1 MLLSRRRRA
10 FSTLFKRRS
19 SPLTSAVSLSSTSMV
34 RTSSRTSKVKKLALA
49 VNKSIRPLH
58 LSKTKDLNFCKLPI
72 ITNMKISSFEQEFS
86 RSINLIQH
94 RMIARRRIV
103 PAKKEQAKK
112 ELKVCIRSTTC
123 ARWTSRSWSK

>member
-19 SPLTSAVSLSSTSMV
+19 SPLTSTVSLSSTSMV
-34 RTSSRTSKVKKLALA
+34 RTSLRTSKVKKLAL
-49 VNKSIRPLH
+49 VESIRPLH
-58 LSKTKDLNFCKLPI
+58 PSKTKDLNFCKLLI

-123 ARWTSRSWSK
+123 ARWTSRSWIK